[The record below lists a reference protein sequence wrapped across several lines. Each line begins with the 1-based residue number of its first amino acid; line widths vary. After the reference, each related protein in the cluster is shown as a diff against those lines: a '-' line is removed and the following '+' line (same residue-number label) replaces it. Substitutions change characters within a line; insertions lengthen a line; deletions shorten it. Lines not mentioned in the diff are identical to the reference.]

1 MHYCNSKAD
10 KWREPES
17 ANEEEKMMDLKDS
30 GSTWEPKGFRSNGAW
45 GRGGQRERVFI
56 HNSLTQKEEGAIYWS
71 PCSNSLARIVCFN
84 QWSLQG
90 SFPKNLEG
98 VATITKDGSDVPLTT
113 YTLQFTGLSYIKT
126 CGWGFPGGPVVRTLC
141 S

>member
-10 KWREPES
+10 KWRES
-17 ANEEEKMMDLKDS
+17 ALANEEEKMMDLKDS

-45 GRGGQRERVFI
+45 GRGGKGSAYSFI
-56 HNSLTQKEEGAIYWS
+56 THSHKRRRAPSTGQT
-71 PCSNSLARIVCFN
+71 PCFKMFQVTVSNSLARIVCFN

-98 VATITKDGSDVPLTT
+98 VAIITKDGSDFPLTT
-113 YTLQFTGLSYIKT
+113 HTLQFTGPSHIKT
-126 CGWGFPGGPVVRTLC
+126 CGW
-141 S
+141 